1 MSTERLKD
9 EVNNNNGVVNHY
21 KDPIITSSTHA
32 SKKKAPRNKFSFICA
47 IMASMTSALLGYD
60 IGVMS
65 GAVIFIKEEMR
76 ITDVQV
82 ELLVGTLNIY
92 ALVGSALAGRTA
104 DWIGRRFT
112 IVVAAANFFVGAIV
126 MGLATNYTLLMVGRF
141 IAGIGVGYA
150 CMIAPVYT
158 TELAPTHS
166 RGFLASFPEVFVNVG
181 VLLGYISNYGF
192 SKLPPNLGWRF
203 MLGVGA
209 IPALLLAVNAL
220 LMPESPRWLVM
231 EGRLADAKRV
241 LNKIS
246 NSTQEA
252 QDRLNDIKEAAGISR
267 DNHNDV
273 VQVPKQA
280 HGGEGVWKDLIIRP
294 TRPVRHI
301 LLCALGIHFFQ
312 QAVGFDTVV
321 LYSPR
326 IFEKAGITSTNK
338 KLLATIAV
346 GVIKTMFIVV
356 AMFLLDRIGRRPLL
370 LTSYAGMVI
379 SLVTLGGSLTVINR
393 DPTRS
398 IPWAVGLAVVTVLS
412 AVAFFSIGAGPIA
425 MVYSAEVFP
434 LRLRAQGIS
443 LGMAV
448 NRVVSGAISMSF
460 LSLYKAITIGGAFFL
475 FAGIAAVGLVFF
487 FLFYPETQ
495 GKTLEEIEGLF
506 GNFVSWR
513 SSTYSSQRRQ
523 ESEG

>member
-1 MSTERLKD
+1 MEKNGSCTETTLKIKKDAMMINTNVAVD
-9 EVNNNNGVVNHY
+9 E
-21 KDPIITSSTHA
+21 
-32 SKKKAPRNKFSFICA
+32 KKPPTNKFAFICA

-76 ITDVQV
+76 LTDVEV
-82 ELLVGTLNIY
+82 EILVGTLNVY
-92 ALVGSALAGRTA
+92 ALVGSAVAGRTS
-104 DWIGRRFT
+104 DWIGRRYT
-112 IVVAAANFFVGAIV
+112 IVIAAANFFTGALL
-126 MGLATNYTLLMVGRF
+126 MGFATNYAFLMAGRF
-141 IAGIGVGYA
+141 VAGIGVGYA

-158 TELAPTHS
+158 TELSPTHF
-166 RGFLASFPEVFVNVG
+166 RGFLASFPEVFVNIG

-192 SKLPPNLGWRF
+192 SKLPQHLGWRL
-203 MLGVGA
+203 MVGVGA
-209 IPALLLAVNAL
+209 IPSVLLAVNAL

-241 LNKIS
+241 LLKIS
-246 NSTQEA
+246 NTAREA
-252 QDRLNDIKEAAGISR
+252 QDRLEDIKEAAVRKKSNNG
-267 DNHNDV
+267 
-273 VQVPKQA
+273 
-280 HGGEGVWKDLIIRP
+280 GGEGVWKDLIVHP

-301 LLCALGIHFFQ
+301 LLCALGVHFFQ

-326 IFEKAGITSTNK
+326 IFEKAGITSTHE

-346 GVIKTMFIVV
+346 GVIKTLFILV
-356 AMFLLDRIGRRPLL
+356 AMLLLDRIGRRPLL
-370 LTSYAGMVI
+370 LTSYAGMVV
-379 SLVTLGGSLTVINR
+379 SLATLGGTLKVINQ
-393 DPTRS
+393 DPTRN
-398 IPWAVGLAVVTVLS
+398 IRWAVGLAISTVLS

-448 NRVVSGAISMSF
+448 NRVVSGVISMSF
-460 LSLYKAITIGGAFFL
+460 LSLYQAITIGGAFFL
-475 FAGIAAVGLVFF
+475 FAGIAAVGFVFF

-506 GNFVSWR
+506 GNFVGWR
-513 SSTYSSQRRQ
+513 SASGDGVKKG
-523 ESEG
+523 ES